1 MKLGLPTNASA
12 PDAVFGNAITSRIVL
27 VPPNSA
33 TIRSNPGVNTTLAG
47 KYPMRYPRGEDIRWL
62 APQGDG

>member
-12 PDAVFGNAITSRIVL
+12 PDAVFGNAITSRIEF

-33 TIRSNPGVNTTLAG
+33 TIRSNPGINTISAVKVPNAIPAWGGHPLANASS
-47 KYPMRYPRGEDIRWL
+47 R
-62 APQGDG
+62 